1 MFSYLEGRSAPG
13 GMGGI
18 AMNIDFATFYLI
30 SVPGFLLG
38 LMCGRFLASRRWQ
51 TIKKSLGVVGKLL
64 SAGGVSVLVL
74 VSLIVLGIMVV
85 YLRNLPETASRT
97 NYWVTVAVGFWIL
110 INLFFE
116 IRDLGKRRDL

>member
-1 MFSYLEGRSAPG
+1 
-13 GMGGI
+13 
-18 AMNIDFATFYLI
+18 MNIDFATFYLI

-51 TIKKSLGVVGKLL
+51 TIKNSLGVVGKLL

-110 INLFFE
+110 ISLFFE